1 MKISN
6 YSKSIVYGG
15 LDGIITTFAV
25 VAGTVGGN
33 LPTLTVVI
41 LGFSNLLADGFS
53 MASGDYLSS
62 RDEDENPLH
71 NAIAT
76 FVSFNFFGL
85 IPLLAYILAES
96 QLGSKNGFAVACLV
110 TAFALAL
117 LGFTKAKITK
127 ISKAK
132 AILQTVLIG
141 GVAAFVAF
149 FVGEF
154 LGNIVK

>member
-62 RDEDENPLH
+62 HDEDENPLH

-85 IPLLAYILAES
+85 IPLLAYILAEN

-127 ISKAK
+127 TKAV
-132 AILQTVLIG
+132 LQTVLIG

>member
-62 RDEDENPLH
+62 RDDSKKILKE
-71 NAIAT
+71 AVVT
-76 FVSFNFFGL
+76 FFAFNLFGL
-85 IPLLAYILAES
+85 IPLLAYVLTES
-96 QLGSKNGFAVACLV
+96 AVGSHNGFLISCVV
-110 TAFALAL
+110 TALALVL
-117 LGFTKAKITK
+117 LGFTKAEVAG
-127 ISKAK
+127 ISKRKSIIQA
-132 AILQTVLIG
+132 LIVG
-141 GVAAFVAF
+141 GIAAFVAF
-149 FVGEF
+149 SVGEI
-154 LGNIVK
+154 LGDLVK

>member
-53 MASGDYLSS
+53 IAIGDYLSS
-62 RDEDENPLH
+62 HDEDENPLH

-127 ISKAK
+127 TKAV
-132 AILQTVLIG
+132 LQTVLIG